1 MERKLLYGEFF
12 FVQIQTVKK
21 AHKRVHVYV
30 AHYVIFL
37 LLVER
42 QLAYLSKSSKK
53 QILETIIFN
62 L

>member
-12 FVQIQTVKK
+12 LYKLKLLKTQL
-21 AHKRVHVYV
+21 RVHVYV

-42 QLAYLSKSSKK
+42 
-53 QILETIIFN
+53 
-62 L
+62 